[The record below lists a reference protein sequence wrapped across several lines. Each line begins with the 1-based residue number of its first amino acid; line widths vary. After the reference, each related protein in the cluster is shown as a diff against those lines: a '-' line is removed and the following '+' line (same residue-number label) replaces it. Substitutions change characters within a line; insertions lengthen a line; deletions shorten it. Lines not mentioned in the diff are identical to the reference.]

1 MANRKIVMLNLLL
14 KRSGWARAEY
24 LREKGIFHDIGE
36 HCYWH
41 PCKIPAEPHLVKLGN
56 NVFIAADVSLVTHNM
71 ANCVFNYLGG
81 GGRLCTYSDRIIVRD
96 NVFIGARAMVMPGV
110 TIGNNCIV
118 AAGAIVTKDVPDGA
132 VVAGVPAKV
141 IGTFDEQWAKMK
153 AYDEKISGAFA
164 KLEGSEYE
172 KQAQYFWQDEAKD

>member
-1 MANRKIVMLNLLL
+1 MESRKVVMLNLLL
-14 KRSGWARAEY
+14 KRTGWARAEY

-41 PCKIPAEPHLVKLGN
+41 PWKIPAEPHLVKLGN
-56 NVFIAADVSLVTHNM
+56 NVFVATEVSFVTHNM
-71 ANCVFNYLGG
+71 AHCVFNRAKGG
-81 GGRLCTYSDRIIVRD
+81 SLYTYFDRIIVGD

-132 VVAGVPAKV
+132 VVGGVPAKV
-141 IGTFDEQWAKMK
+141 IGNFEEQWAKMK
-153 AYDEKISGAFA
+153 TYNERMSEIFA
-164 KLEGSEYE
+164 KEGSEYE
-172 KQAQYFWQDEAKD
+172 KLIQYFWQDETKD